1 MDLRNAN
8 IIVTGGAKGM
18 GRHFAE
24 AAAKAGAKV
33 FVGDVDENG
42 LAELPE
48 PIGHA
53 HLDVSSAESRKAF
66 LSQASASM
74 GDGERVN
81 QQCRHFARRSL
92 GKERPPERRYISP
105 R

>member
-33 FVGDVDENG
+33 FVGDVDEKWPRR
-42 LAELPE
+42 A
-48 PIGHA
+48 
-53 HLDVSSAESRKAF
+53 SR
-66 LSQASASM
+66 SN
-74 GDGERVN
+74 RT
-81 QQCRHFARRSL
+81 
-92 GKERPPERRYISP
+92 RPP
-105 R
+105 